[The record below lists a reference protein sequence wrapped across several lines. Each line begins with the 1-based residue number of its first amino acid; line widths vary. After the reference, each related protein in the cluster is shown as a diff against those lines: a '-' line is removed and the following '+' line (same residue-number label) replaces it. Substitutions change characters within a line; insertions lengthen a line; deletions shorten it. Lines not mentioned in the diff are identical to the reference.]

1 MTPQLPAGISRRQL
15 IVRGSTLAL
24 GGVALLAGCGGPAI
38 PTPSVSPTGT
48 IRAQLDEAIATIA
61 NGSAALGVTI
71 HDLRNGAVYG
81 YNPDYASQSASMA
94 KPMIVLMAQR
104 RARATGTTLTA
115 EQIEQATAAITQSEN
130 DPADALYAFGGQGAA
145 YDELA
150 TDLELPNTHAD
161 DTHLESWSWTWTTP
175 SDQVLLVQRLVEGSA
190 AITDEE
196 REFVWELM
204 GQVIDEHSWGV
215 GAPRSDSVT
224 VHLKNGW
231 VQFESSDGL
240 WAVNSMGQV
249 DGDDRSYR
257 IAMMTRTA
265 DFDTGR
271 ETLDAIGRWVFDILG
286 TGPIE
291 PD

>member
-1 MTPQLPAGISRRQL
+1 MTRETASGITRRQL
-15 IVRGSTLAL
+15 ILRGSALAA
-24 GGVALLAGCGGPAI
+24 GGAALLSGCGGPAI
-38 PTPSVSPTGT
+38 PTPTASPTGT
-48 IRAQLDEAIATIA
+48 VRAQLDEAIGIIA
-61 NGSAALGVTI
+61 DGSDALGVAI

-81 YNPDYASQSASMA
+81 FKPDYASQSASMA

-104 RARATGTTLTA
+104 RARATGAPLTA
-115 EQIEQATAAITQSEN
+115 EQVEQASKAITQSDN
-130 DPADALYAFGGQGAA
+130 DSADALWAFAGAAPA

-150 TDLELPNTHAD
+150 ADLELPDTHAD
-161 DTHLESWSWTWTTP
+161 VARAESWSWTWTTP
-175 SDQVLLVQRLVEGSA
+175 ADQAALVQRLTEGSPA
-190 AITDEE
+190 LADDD
-196 REFVWELM
+196 RGFLWDLM
-204 GQVIDEHSWGV
+204 GKVIDDHSWGV
-215 GAPRSDSVT
+215 GAPRSETVK

-231 VQFESSDGL
+231 VKFESSDGL

-291 PD
+291 PG